1 LGVRVPP
8 GAPIILLCR
17 SFIKKSID
25 SLLQKN
31 ENPSKDD
38 VQKNL
43 IDLGLEDSEIKE
55 YMPMIIDYIKKF
67 KLKLDTKDK

>member
-1 LGVRVPP
+1 M
-8 GAPIILLCR
+8 
-17 SFIKKSID
+17 
-25 SLLQKN
+25 LQKN